1 MSYNNLRKGRQAI
14 AGQAYHLTAVTQNR
28 FPFFTDLSAGRLLVR
43 QLITLQADGLAET
56 LCYVIMPDHLHWLML
71 LRSPSLSPVMQR
83 LKGRTARAIGKPIWQ
98 PNYYDHAIR
107 ADEDLR
113 ATARYIVAN
122 PIRAGLV
129 DQIGEYPLWDALWL
143 DEALSG

>member
-14 AGQAYHLTAVTQNR
+14 PGHAYHLTTVTRNR
-28 FPFFTDLSAGRLLVR
+28 SPLFRDLTAGRLLVR
-43 QLITLQADGLAET
+43 ELMTLQADSLAET
-56 LCYVIMPDHLHWLML
+56 LCYVVMPDHLHWLML
-71 LRSPSLSPVMQR
+71 LHSPSLSQVVQR
-83 LKGRTARAIGKPIWQ
+83 LKGRTARALGKPTWQ
-98 PNYYDHAIR
+98 PNYHDHVIR

-129 DQIGEYPLWDALWL
+129 NRIGDYPLWDAVWL
-143 DEALSG
+143 DDALSG